1 MSFRGPLQGAISSP
15 PSPAVQDAPVPS
27 RHTGTCSGLQN
38 NPVPSSDHWVP
49 FFCPRLSC
57 LAKTVHAPARKPT
70 QSDYNG
76 GISGRSAHL
85 GHVSDSGLFNLSA
98 AQAGLAKSPRSMRGN
113 PRACPLRRVP
123 IALIDLSQQNLCPW
137 GLDLKNTIKGCQS
150 IFLKAP
156 LVPSQTLVD
165 TPLRRT

>member
-1 MSFRGPLQGAISSP
+1 MSFRGPPQGAVSSR

-27 RHTGTCSGLQN
+27 RHPGSA
-38 NPVPSSDHWVP
+38 PVSRITLSPALINWVL
-49 FFCPRLSC
+49 FFCPRLSR
-57 LAKTVHAPARKPT
+57 LAKTVHAPAMKPT

-113 PRACPLRRVP
+113 PRACPLRTVP
-123 IALIDLSQQNLCPW
+123 TALIDLSQQSLCPW

-165 TPLRRT
+165 TPSHP